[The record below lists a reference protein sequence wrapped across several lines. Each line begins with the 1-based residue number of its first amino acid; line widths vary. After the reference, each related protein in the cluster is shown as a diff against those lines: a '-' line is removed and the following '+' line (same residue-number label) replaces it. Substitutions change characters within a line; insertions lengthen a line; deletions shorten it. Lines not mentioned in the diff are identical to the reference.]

1 MYYSTESQIH
11 INPARREN
19 LSFISDRNLRKGQG
33 TAPPWPPQLCCYYS
47 FESREHCPTHFPPSA
62 QLYEVAADHFSR
74 GQTGQSKSRK
84 VLQLLHFGKLLVD
97 FLLSNNSY
105 KVGIWFSIRKTE
117 TGRFC
122 SLIVHFLIFV
132 SSGIGK

>member
-47 FESREHCPTHFPPSA
+47 FESREHCPTHFPPST

-84 VLQLLHFGKLLVD
+84 VLQLLHFGNLLVD
-97 FLLSNNSY
+97 FLLTNNS
-105 KVGIWFSIRKTE
+105 
-117 TGRFC
+117 
-122 SLIVHFLIFV
+122 
-132 SSGIGK
+132 